1 MPSILTVDDQPGVIE
16 MLTELFKPAGFD
28 VSIVLSG
35 EDALNKYREEN
46 FDVVLA
52 DIAMEPMDGI
62 TLLMKLKAY
71 DPNVVVIMMSGYT
84 TKEVAMQALR
94 NGAFDFQEKPFKF
107 VELIKSVRRGEE
119 ERARRLSAPSDS
131 AAVEQL
137 ETIKGKELAKKAKE
151 LEEKEKEIEQ
161 QKSILEESQSML
173 QEREEFLEMSENTLF
188 EKGQRLQEIETGL
201 EQMRDDLDERERN
214 LGEGGG

>member
-84 TKEVAMQALR
+84 TKEVTMQALR

-107 VELIKSVRRGEE
+107 VELIKAVRRGAE

-137 ETIKGKELAKKAKE
+137 ETIKGKELAKK
-151 LEEKEKEIEQ
+151 EKEFEQ

-214 LGEGGG
+214 LSEGSG